1 MRFYQKDREAS
12 LKRSHKLKDVI
23 KKSMKDEHAKD
34 NCSDIVIYSTY
45 IVIYI

>member
-34 NCSDIVIYSTY
+34 NCSDIVIYSIY

>member
-34 NCSDIVIYSTY
+34 NCSDIVIYIIY